1 MITCLEFRRRVG
13 SEPFVSDAGIEA
25 HRSDCAACARHR
37 DELRSMDGLIKRAL
51 AVELPLPAISAN
63 ALTATAAVSAAPLA
77 SRRRMFAIAASL
89 VVGVAVG
96 LVLLVSAP
104 RASIAREVFDHVMH
118 EHGAMDV
125 ATPLSPAEL
134 ADVLGQDGMRIRPEV
149 GDVTYAARC
158 PFDGHVVP
166 HLVVRMPEGPVTVL
180 MLWHREIGKP
190 MRIEE
195 QGYEGVVLPAPK
207 GSIAIVGKE
216 VTDLDGVA
224 KKVFDAVDWGG

>member
-13 SEPFVSDAGIEA
+13 AEPFASDAEIEA
-25 HRSDCAACARHR
+25 HRRECAACARHQ
-37 DELRSMDGLIKRAL
+37 DELRSMDGLIRRAL
-51 AVELPLPAISAN
+51 VVELPVTTMSAK
-63 ALTATAAVSAAPLA
+63 ALTAAAAVSAAPLA
-77 SRRRMFAIAASL
+77 SRRRLFAIAASL
-89 VVGVAVG
+89 VAGVAVG

-118 EHGAMDV
+118 EHGAM
-125 ATPLSPAEL
+125 ATTAPLPPAEL
-134 ADVLGQDGMRIRPEV
+134 AEVLGPDGVRLRSGV

-158 PFDGHVVP
+158 HFDGHVVP
-166 HLVVRMPEGPVTVL
+166 HLVVRTPEGPVAVL
-180 MLWHREIGKP
+180 MLRHREIGKP
-190 MRIEE
+190 MRIED

-216 VTDLDGVA
+216 MPDLDGVA